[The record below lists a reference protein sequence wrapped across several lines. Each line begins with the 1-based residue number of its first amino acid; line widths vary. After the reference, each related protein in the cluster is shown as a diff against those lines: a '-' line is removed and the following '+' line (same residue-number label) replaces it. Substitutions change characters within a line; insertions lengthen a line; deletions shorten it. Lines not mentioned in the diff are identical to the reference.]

1 MAASCLYLQMSFHGI
16 TTLCGYCF
24 SGVRAEAQAKFQT
37 FREEKKKDLKWGHED
52 ISLPVEVG

>member
-1 MAASCLYLQMSFHGI
+1 MSFHGI